1 MTARRTRPLAAATAL
16 ICCLPL
22 TACDPMSAPL
32 YRYHPGYQLRDGSL
46 TVWMGTDCTRLTSI
60 DYQLKD
66 ADGDV
71 LETWK
76 LRARSRQG
84 ASLTYLTVGA
94 VPEGFV
100 EKDPLTEA
108 WESAETATIDVRT
121 HWSRK
126 NQAGNYL
133 NVDRLLDEADD
144 NDDDKWFIQ
153 DEGWYTQDEYTSELV
168 GEESGIFPLCGPD
181 SPAHP

>member
-1 MTARRTRPLAAATAL
+1 MTARRTHRLAAATAL

-22 TACDPMSAPL
+22 AACDPMSAPL
-32 YRYHPGYQLRDGSL
+32 HRYHPGYQLRDGSL

-71 LETWK
+71 LETWR
-76 LRARSRQG
+76 LRAGSRQG

-108 WESAETATIDVRT
+108 WEDAETATIDVRT
-121 HWSRK
+121 RWSRQ

-144 NDDDKWFIQ
+144 NDDDEWFIQ
-153 DEGWYTQDEYTSELV
+153 DEGWYTQDEYASELV